1 MVSATSQRAKFVLT
15 HHLGHIMLPIDSLY
29 RGRQINPDGIAL
41 EDDSTQLSY
50 RELVIRVEAM
60 AAALQTRLPTPQA
73 KIGACGFNNLQHVI
87 AILAT
92 HLAGHIWVA
101 VNPRSGKPENTALM
115 NLVEPDLM
123 IADDAA
129 RDAFDI
135 GDTPMI
141 IAEPE
146 GNPTGDSVDGLIKK
160 FRGKRPVRHLLD
172 VNTDIQAIKFTG
184 GTTGLPKAVMQPY
197 RTGTTLIGNVLSVF
211 RFNADDCQ
219 AAAAPISHAAFIL
232 MLPIFA
238 AGGRN
243 IVLPSPDPDRI
254 LHAFENRYVSTI
266 FMPPT
271 MVYKTMANPDIGK
284 RTFPKLRHLLY
295 SAAPMPPEKIRQ
307 AQQVFPH
314 AIETLY
320 GQTEAS
326 SVCTAMTSAELE
338 MDENM
343 GSVGRATPL
352 MRVEIKDTEGNILAP
367 GETGEVVVR
376 GGLTMT
382 GYYKNPD
389 ATAEA
394 LKDGWLHTG
403 DGGLIDERGY
413 LFLKDRLRDVII
425 SGGFNVYPGDVEGA
439 LVKHPDVYECVVF
452 GAEDDHWGE
461 RVEAAVQLREGST
474 TSPEDII
481 AHAKEQLG
489 SVKAPKNIHLV
500 EDLPRSAVGKV
511 LRREV
516 RERFS
521 TPQD

>member
-1 MVSATSQRAKFVLT
+1 
-15 HHLGHIMLPIDSLY
+15 MLPIDSLY
-29 RGRQINPDGIAL
+29 RGRQISPDGIAL
-41 EDDSTQLSY
+41 EDDTTQLTY
-50 RELVIRVEAM
+50 RKLVERVEAL

-73 KIGACGFNNLQHVI
+73 KVGACGFNNLQHVI

-101 VNPRSGKPENTALM
+101 VNPRSGKAENTALM
-115 NLVEPDLM
+115 DLVEPDLM

-135 GDTPMI
+135 GATPFIVAGPDGRSHADDT
-141 IAEPE
+141 
-146 GNPTGDSVDGLIKK
+146 VDGLIEA
-160 FRGKRPVRHLLD
+160 FRGKRPERHLLD
-172 VNTDIQAIKFTG
+172 PNTDLQAIKFTG
-184 GTTGLPKAVMQPY
+184 GSTGLPKAVMQPY
-197 RTGTTLIGNVLSVF
+197 RTGTTLIGTVLSVF
-211 RFNADDCQ
+211 GLNAGDTQ
-219 AAAAPISHAAFIL
+219 VAAAPVSHAAFIL

-238 AGGRN
+238 TGGRN
-243 IVLPSPDPDRI
+243 IVLPTPDPDRI
-254 LHAFENRYVSTI
+254 LHSFEKRDVSTI

-271 MVYKTMANPDIGK
+271 MIYKTMAAPGIEKMN
-284 RTFPKLRHLLY
+284 FPRLRHLIY
-295 SAAPMPPEKIRQ
+295 GAAPMPPEKVRE

-314 AIETLY
+314 ALETLY

-326 SVCTAMTSAELE
+326 SVCTTMTAAELE
-338 MDENM
+338 MDANN

-352 MRVEIKDTEGNILAP
+352 MRVEIMDTDGNILPP

-394 LKDGWLHTG
+394 FKGGWLHTG

-425 SGGFNVYPGDVEGA
+425 SGGFNVYPTDVEGA
-439 LVKHPDVYECVVF
+439 LVRHPDVYECVVF
-452 GAEDDHWGE
+452 GTEDDHWGE
-461 RVEAAVQLREGST
+461 RVEAAVQLRDGGSA
-474 TSPEDII
+474 SADELI
-481 AHAKEQLG
+481 AHAKVELG
-489 SVKAPKNIHLV
+489 SIKAPKAVHLV

-516 RERFS
+516 RERFAAKAPAS
-521 TPQD
+521 

>member
-1 MVSATSQRAKFVLT
+1 
-15 HHLGHIMLPIDSLY
+15 MLPIDSLY

-41 EDDSTQLSY
+41 EDDNTQLTY
-50 RELVIRVEAM
+50 RELVARVEAL
-60 AAALQTRLPTPQA
+60 AAALQSRFPTPQA

-87 AILAT
+87 GILAT

-135 GDTPMI
+135 GDTPI
-141 IAEPE
+141 IVAAPD
-146 GNPTGDSVDGLIKK
+146 GKAAGDTVDGLIAA
-160 FRGKRPVRHLLD
+160 FHGKRPTRHLLD
-172 VNTDIQAIKFTG
+172 PNTDIQAIKFTG
-184 GTTGLPKAVMQPY
+184 GSTGLPKAVMQPY
-197 RTGTTLIGNVLSVF
+197 RTGVTLIGTVLSVF
-211 RFNADDCQ
+211 GLNARDVQ
-219 AAAAPISHAAFIL
+219 AAAAPVSHAAFIL

-254 LHAFENRYVSTI
+254 LHAFEKRDVSTI

-271 MVYKTMANPDIGK
+271 MIYKTMAEPNIANMS
-284 RTFPKLRHLLY
+284 FPRLRHLIY
-295 SAAPMPPEKIRQ
+295 GAAPMPPEKIRQ
-307 AQQVFPH
+307 AQAVFPH
-314 AIETLY
+314 ALETLY

-326 SVCTAMTSAELE
+326 SVCSTMTAAELE
-338 MDENM
+338 MDENI

-352 MRVEIKDTEGNILAP
+352 MRVEIKDPDGNILPP

-382 GYYKNPD
+382 GYYKNPK
-389 ATAEA
+389 ATDEA
-394 LKDGWLHTG
+394 FRDGWLHTG

-425 SGGFNVYPGDVEGA
+425 SGGFNVYPGDVEGV
-439 LVKHPDVYECVVF
+439 LVQHPDVYECVVF

-461 RVEAAVQLREGST
+461 RVEAAIQLREGAKASAA
-474 TSPEDII
+474 DII
-481 AHAKEQLG
+481 AHAKAQLG
-489 SVKAPKNIHLV
+489 SVKAPKNVHLV

-511 LRREV
+511 LRREIKD
-516 RERFS
+516 RFS
-521 TPQD
+521 TKND

>member
-1 MVSATSQRAKFVLT
+1 
-15 HHLGHIMLPIDSLY
+15 MLPIDSLY

-41 EDDSTQLSY
+41 EDDTTQLTY
-50 RELVIRVEAM
+50 RELVARVEAL
-60 AAALQTRLPTPQA
+60 AAALQSRFPTPQA

-92 HLAGHIWVA
+92 QLAGHIWVA
-101 VNPRSGKPENTALM
+101 VNPRSGKAENTALM
-115 NLVEPDLM
+115 NLVEPDM
-123 IADDAA
+123 MFADDAA

-135 GDTPMI
+135 GDTPLV
-141 IAEPE
+141 IAGPD
-146 GNPTGDSVDGLIKK
+146 GRSSADDSVDGLIEA
-160 FRGKRPVRHLLD
+160 FRGKRPVRYLLNP
-172 VNTDIQAIKFTG
+172 NTDLQAIKFTG
-184 GTTGLPKAVMQPY
+184 GSTGLPKAVMQPY
-197 RTGTTLIGNVLSVF
+197 RTGVTLIGTVLSVF
-211 RFNADDCQ
+211 RMNAEDVQ
-219 AAAAPISHAAFIL
+219 VAAAPVSHAAFIL

-243 IVLPSPDPDRI
+243 IVLPTPDPDRI
-254 LHAFENRYVSTI
+254 LHAFEKRDASTI

-271 MVYKTMANPDIGK
+271 MIYKTMGEPGMAARK
-284 RTFPKLRHLLY
+284 FPKLRHLIY
-295 SAAPMPPEKIRQ
+295 GAAPMPPEKIRE
-307 AQQVFPH
+307 AQEVFPH
-314 AIETLY
+314 ALETLY

-326 SVCTAMTSAELE
+326 SVCTTMNSTELE
-338 MDENM
+338 QAENN

-352 MRVEIKDTEGNILAP
+352 MRVEIKDPDGNILPP
-367 GETGEVVVR
+367 GEQGEVVVR

-394 LKDGWLHTG
+394 FKDGWLHTG
-403 DGGLIDERGY
+403 DGGVIDERGY

-439 LVKHPDVYECVVF
+439 LVRHPDVYECVVF
-452 GAEDDHWGE
+452 GADDDHWGE
-461 RVEAAVQLREGST
+461 RVEAAVQLRAGAVA
-474 TSPEDII
+474 SPEEII
-481 AHAKEQLG
+481 AHARKELG

-500 EDLPRSAVGKV
+500 DDLPRSAVGKV

-521 TPQD
+521 TPKD

>member
-1 MVSATSQRAKFVLT
+1 
-15 HHLGHIMLPIDSLY
+15 MLPIDSLY

-41 EDDSTQLSY
+41 EDDSTQLTY
-50 RELVIRVEAM
+50 RELVERVEAL

-87 AILAT
+87 GILAT

-135 GDTPMI
+135 GDTPII
-141 IAEPE
+141 IAEPD
-146 GNPTGDSVDGLIKK
+146 GKPAGDPAGDSVDGLIEK

-172 VNTDIQAIKFTG
+172 PNTDIQAIKFTG
-184 GTTGLPKAVMQPY
+184 GSTGLPKAVMQPY
-197 RTGTTLIGNVLSVF
+197 RTGTTLIGTILSVF
-211 RFNADDCQ
+211 GLNANDTQ
-219 AAAAPISHAAFIL
+219 AAAAPVSHAAFIL

-243 IVLPSPDPDRI
+243 IVLPTPDPDRI
-254 LHAFENRYVSTI
+254 LHAFEKRDVSTI

-271 MVYKTMANPDIGK
+271 MIYKTMADPDMAARK
-284 RTFPKLRHLLY
+284 FPKLRHLIY
-295 SAAPMPPEKIRQ
+295 GAAPMPPEKIRQ
-307 AQQVFPH
+307 AQEVFPH
-314 AIETLY
+314 ALETLY

-326 SVCTAMTSAELE
+326 SVCTTMTAAELE
-338 MDENM
+338 MEENI
-343 GSVGRATPL
+343 GSVGRTTPL
-352 MRVEIKDTEGNILAP
+352 MRVEIKDPDGNILPP

-394 LKDGWLHTG
+394 FKDGWLHTG

-439 LVKHPDVYECVVF
+439 LVRHPDVYECVVF

-461 RVEAAVQLREGST
+461 RVEAAVQLRDGATASA
-474 TSPEDII
+474 EDII
-481 AHAKEQLG
+481 AHAREQLG
-489 SVKAPKNIHLV
+489 SVKAPKTIHLV
-500 EDLPRSAVGKV
+500 DDLPRSAVGKV
-511 LRREV
+511 LRRKIKET
-516 RERFS
+516 FS
-521 TPQD
+521 TPND

>member
-1 MVSATSQRAKFVLT
+1 
-15 HHLGHIMLPIDSLY
+15 
-29 RGRQINPDGIAL
+29 
-41 EDDSTQLSY
+41 
-50 RELVIRVEAM
+50 
-60 AAALQTRLPTPQA
+60 
-73 KIGACGFNNLQHVI
+73 
-87 AILAT
+87 
-92 HLAGHIWVA
+92 
-101 VNPRSGKPENTALM
+101 
-115 NLVEPDLM
+115 
-123 IADDAA
+123 
-129 RDAFDI
+129 
-135 GDTPMI
+135 
-141 IAEPE
+141 
-146 GNPTGDSVDGLIKK
+146 
-160 FRGKRPVRHLLD
+160 
-172 VNTDIQAIKFTG
+172 
-184 GTTGLPKAVMQPY
+184 
-197 RTGTTLIGNVLSVF
+197 
-211 RFNADDCQ
+211 
-219 AAAAPISHAAFIL
+219 
-232 MLPIFA
+232 
-238 AGGRN
+238 
-243 IVLPSPDPDRI
+243 
-254 LHAFENRYVSTI
+254 
-266 FMPPT
+266 

>member
-1 MVSATSQRAKFVLT
+1 
-15 HHLGHIMLPIDSLY
+15 MLPIDSLY

-41 EDDSTQLSY
+41 EDDSTQLTY
-50 RELVIRVEAM
+50 RELVARVEAL
-60 AAALQTRLPTPQA
+60 AAALQDRFPTPQA

-87 AILAT
+87 GILAT

-115 NLVEPDLM
+115 DLVEPDLM

-135 GDTPMI
+135 GSTPI
-141 IAEPE
+141 IVAAPE
-146 GNPTGDSVDGLIKK
+146 GKPAGDTVDGLIEK
-160 FRGKRPVRHLLD
+160 FQGKRPTRHLLD
-172 VNTDIQAIKFTG
+172 PNTDIQAIKFTG
-184 GTTGLPKAVMQPY
+184 GSTGLPKAVMQPY
-197 RTGTTLIGNVLSVF
+197 RTGVTLIGTVLSVF
-211 RFNADDCQ
+211 RLNASDVQ
-219 AAAAPISHAAFIL
+219 AAAAPVSHAAFIL

-238 AGGRN
+238 TGGRN

-254 LHAFENRYVSTI
+254 LHAFEKRDVSTI

-271 MVYKTMANPDIGK
+271 MIYKTMAEPNIETRK
-284 RTFPKLRHLLY
+284 FPKLRHLIY
-295 SAAPMPPEKIRQ
+295 GAAPMPPEKIRQ
-307 AQQVFPH
+307 AQEVFPN
-314 AIETLY
+314 ALETLY

-326 SVCTAMTSAELE
+326 SVCTTMSAAE
-338 MDENM
+338 MLMEENI

-352 MRVEIKDTEGNILAP
+352 MRVEIKDPDGNILPP
-367 GETGEVVVR
+367 GEAGEVVVR

-382 GYYKNPD
+382 GYYKNPK
-389 ATAEA
+389 ATEEA
-394 LKDGWLHTG
+394 FKDGWLHTG
-403 DGGLIDERGY
+403 DGGLINENGY

-461 RVEAAVQLREGST
+461 RVEAAVQLREGA
-474 TSPEDII
+474 TSSAEDII

-489 SVKAPKNIHLV
+489 SVKAPKSIHLV
-500 EDLPRSAVGKV
+500 DDLPRSAVGKV
-511 LRREV
+511 LRREIKD
-516 RERFS
+516 RFS
-521 TPQD
+521 KPTD

>member
-1 MVSATSQRAKFVLT
+1 
-15 HHLGHIMLPIDSLY
+15 MLPIDSLY

-41 EDDSTQLSY
+41 EDDTTQLTY
-50 RELVIRVEAM
+50 RELVARVEAL
-60 AAALQTRLPTPQA
+60 AAALQDRLPTPQA

-87 AILAT
+87 GILAT

-135 GDTPMI
+135 GDTPI
-141 IAEPE
+141 IVAAPD
-146 GNPTGDSVDGLIKK
+146 GKPAGDTVDGLIEK
-160 FRGKRPVRHLLD
+160 FRGKTPTRHLLD
-172 VNTDIQAIKFTG
+172 PNTGIQAIKFTG
-184 GTTGLPKAVMQPY
+184 GSTGLPKAVMQPY
-197 RTGTTLIGNVLSVF
+197 RTGVTLIGTVLSVF
-211 RFNADDCQ
+211 RLNASDVQ
-219 AAAAPISHAAFIL
+219 AAAAPVSHAAFIL

-243 IVLPSPDPDRI
+243 IVLPTPDPDRI
-254 LHAFENRYVSTI
+254 LHAFEKRDVSTI

-271 MVYKTMANPDIGK
+271 MIYKTMAEPNIETRK
-284 RTFPKLRHLLY
+284 FPKLRHLIY
-295 SAAPMPPEKIRQ
+295 GAAPMPPEKVRQ
-307 AQQVFPH
+307 AQEVFPN
-314 AIETLY
+314 ALETLY

-326 SVCTAMTSAELE
+326 SVCTTMSAAE
-338 MDENM
+338 MLIEENI

-352 MRVEIKDTEGNILAP
+352 MRVEIKDPEGNILPP
-367 GETGEVVVR
+367 GEAGEVVVR

-382 GYYKNPD
+382 GYYQNPK
-389 ATAEA
+389 ATEEA
-394 LKDGWLHTG
+394 FQDGWLHTG
-403 DGGLIDERGY
+403 DGGLINEHGY

-461 RVEAAVQLREGST
+461 RVEAAVQLREGA
-474 TSPEDII
+474 TSSAEDII
-481 AHAKEQLG
+481 AHAREQLG
-489 SVKAPKNIHLV
+489 SVKAPKSIHLV
-500 EDLPRSAVGKV
+500 DDLPRSAVGKV
-511 LRREV
+511 LRREIKD
-516 RERFS
+516 RFS
-521 TPQD
+521 SKPAS

>member
-1 MVSATSQRAKFVLT
+1 
-15 HHLGHIMLPIDSLY
+15 MLPIDSLY

-41 EDDSTQLSY
+41 EDDTTQLTY
-50 RELVIRVEAM
+50 RELVARVEAL
-60 AAALQTRLPTPQA
+60 AAALQDRLPTPQA

-87 AILAT
+87 GILAT

-135 GDTPMI
+135 GDTPI
-141 IAEPE
+141 IVAAPD
-146 GNPTGDSVDGLIKK
+146 GKPAGDTVDGLIEK
-160 FRGKRPVRHLLD
+160 FRGKTPTRHLLD
-172 VNTDIQAIKFTG
+172 PNTGIQAIKFTG
-184 GTTGLPKAVMQPY
+184 GSTGLPKAVMQPY
-197 RTGTTLIGNVLSVF
+197 RTGVTLIGTVLSVF
-211 RFNADDCQ
+211 RLNASDVQ
-219 AAAAPISHAAFIL
+219 AAAAPVSHAAFIL

-243 IVLPSPDPDRI
+243 IVLPTPDPDRI
-254 LHAFENRYVSTI
+254 LHAFEKRDVSTI

-271 MVYKTMANPDIGK
+271 MIYKTMAEPNIET
-284 RTFPKLRHLLY
+284 RQFPKLRHLIY
-295 SAAPMPPEKIRQ
+295 GAAPMPPEKVRQ
-307 AQQVFPH
+307 AQEVFPN
-314 AIETLY
+314 ALETLY

-326 SVCTAMTSAELE
+326 SVCTTMSAAE
-338 MDENM
+338 MLIEENI

-352 MRVEIKDTEGNILAP
+352 MRVEIKDPEGNILPP

-382 GYYKNPD
+382 GYYKNPK
-389 ATAEA
+389 ATEEA
-394 LKDGWLHTG
+394 FQDGWLHTG
-403 DGGLIDERGY
+403 DGGLINEHGY

-461 RVEAAVQLREGST
+461 RVEAAVQLREGA
-474 TSPEDII
+474 TSSAEDII
-481 AHAKEQLG
+481 AHAREQLG
-489 SVKAPKNIHLV
+489 SVKAPKSIHLV
-500 EDLPRSAVGKV
+500 DDLPRSAVGKV
-511 LRREV
+511 LRREIKD
-516 RERFS
+516 RFS
-521 TPQD
+521 TTKN